1 MKKSNI
7 LWILLDLIFI
17 IVFNIVIF
25 TLVGVDKLAES
36 WISYA
41 FIHFAYLMVILTPIL
56 VSNGNRRDLD
66 VFTIG
71 GISSVYFFIELVI
84 GSVFISQ
91 NLDSIG
97 LPIIIQII
105 LLGVY
110 LIVLFGTMIAN
121 EDTAKKLD
129 KQEEQV
135 AFIKNASKRINSLK
149 YRTTD
154 AIAVKAIEKTYVL
167 MHSSP
172 SKTNSEKSDIENDIL
187 KELTGLEL
195 AASSNDVDEI
205 QIICNRIDNL
215 IIERNR

>member
-56 VSNGNRRDLD
+56 VSNGKRRDLD

-71 GISSVYFFIELVI
+71 GISSFYFFIELVI

-91 NLDSIG
+91 NLDSKR

-135 AFIKNASKRINSLK
+135 AFIKNASKRIDSLK

-172 SKTNSEKSDIENDIL
+172 SKTNSEKKDIENDIL

>member
-56 VSNGNRRDLD
+56 VSNGKRRDLD

-84 GSVFISQ
+84 GSVFISE
-91 NLDSIG
+91 NLDSIR

-110 LIVLFGTMIAN
+110 LIVLFSTMIAN

-135 AFIKNASKRINSLK
+135 VFIKNTSKRIDSLK
-149 YRTTD
+149 YKTTD
-154 AIAVKAIEKTYVL
+154 PIAVKAIEKTYVL